1 MAWSSG
7 SSTICVR
14 STVTLS
20 PWPTTIGVGVRRGGR
35 FLAGWIVIGIVRV
48 EESAEASSEAP
59 SRTVKDTEALPEAVS
74 GALSVMCVESW
85 SEAESRP
92 PLNFTEE
99 ASVMIGEREL
109 SRTST

>member
-1 MAWSSG
+1 M
-7 SSTICVR
+7 R

-59 SRTVKDTEALPEAVS
+59 SRTVNDTEALPEAVS
-74 GALSVMCVESW
+74 GALSVMCVES
-85 SEAESRP
+85 
-92 PLNFTEE
+92 
-99 ASVMIGEREL
+99 
-109 SRTST
+109 